1 MHIYANPK
9 RFLSLARWLTPLFLI
24 GGLVLV
30 AGALTWGL
38 IVVPP
43 DRLMGETVRILFLHV
58 PFAWLGMGG
67 WSALA
72 VSSLV
77 FLVWRHP
84 LAALAARGIALPGAV
99 FTALCLGTG
108 SIWGRPTWGTWWV
121 WDGRLTSMLVLL
133 FLYMAY
139 IALAQAAAREGVS
152 ARIPAIF
159 GLLGAVNIP
168 IINRSVVWWNSL
180 HQPPSITMGKST
192 IDAAYLTPLLVS
204 TLGFS
209 LLFGG
214 IVLARMRALLA
225 DTQAEARL
233 RRRALEAP
241 A

>member
-1 MHIYANPK
+1 MHAFANPR
-9 RFLSLARWLTPLFLI
+9 RFLGLARWLTPLC
-24 GGLVLV
+24 LV
-30 AGALTWGL
+30 AGLVITGAALAWGVL
-38 IVVPP
+38 VVPP

-67 WSALA
+67 WAALA
-72 VSSLV
+72 VASLT

-84 LAALAARGIALPGAV
+84 LAALAARGIAVPGAV
-99 FTALCLGTG
+99 FTALCLATG
-108 SIWGRPTWGTWWV
+108 SIWGRPAWGTWWV

-139 IALAQAAAREGVS
+139 VALAQAAAREGVS
-152 ARIPAIF
+152 ARIPALF
-159 GLLGAVNIP
+159 GLLGAINIP

-180 HQPPSITMGKST
+180 HQPPSITLGKSA
-192 IDAAYLTPLLVS
+192 ISNVYQTPLLIATV
-204 TLGFS
+204 GFS

-214 IVLARMRALLA
+214 LVLARMRALLA

-233 RRRALEAP
+233 RRRALEA

>member
-1 MHIYANPK
+1 MHAFANPK
-9 RFLSLARWLTPLFLI
+9 RFLDLARWLTPLLLA
-24 GGLVLV
+24 GGMTLT
-30 AGALTWGL
+30 AGALAWGL
-38 IVVPP
+38 FVVPP

-67 WSALA
+67 WMALA

-84 LAALAARGIALPGAV
+84 LAALAARGIAVPGAV
-99 FTALCLGTG
+99 FTALCLATG
-108 SIWGRPTWGTWWV
+108 SIWGRPAWGTWWV

-159 GLLGAVNIP
+159 GLLGAINIP

-180 HQPPSITMGKST
+180 HQPPSITLGESA
-192 IDAAYLTPLLVS
+192 IDAEYLTSLLVS

-225 DTQAEARL
+225 ETQAEARL
-233 RRRALEAP
+233 RRRALETA
-241 A
+241 

>member
-1 MHIYANPK
+1 MHGFANPT
-9 RFLSLARWLTPLFLI
+9 RFLALARWLTPLCLG

-30 AGALTWGL
+30 GGSLAWGL
-38 IVVPP
+38 LVVPP

-67 WSALA
+67 WGALA
-72 VSSLV
+72 IASVAY
-77 FLVWRHP
+77 LVWRHP
-84 LAALAARGIALPGAV
+84 LAALAARGIAVPGAV
-99 FTALCLGTG
+99 FTALCLATG
-108 SIWGRPTWGTWWV
+108 SIWGRPAWGTWWV

-133 FLYMAY
+133 FLYLAY

-159 GLLGAVNIP
+159 GLMGAVNIP

-180 HQPPSITMGKST
+180 HQPPSITMGKSAIAT
-192 IDAAYLTPLLVS
+192 EFLVPLLVS
-204 TLGFS
+204 TAGFS

-225 DTQAEARL
+225 DTAAEARL
-233 RRRALEAP
+233 RRRALEA